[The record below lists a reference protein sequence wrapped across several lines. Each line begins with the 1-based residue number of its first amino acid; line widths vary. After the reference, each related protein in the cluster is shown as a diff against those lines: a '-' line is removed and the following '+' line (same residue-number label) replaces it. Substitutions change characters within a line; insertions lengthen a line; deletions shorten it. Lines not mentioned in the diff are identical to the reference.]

1 MSGTKFDSSKPDWSL
16 LDLESMN
23 EVLKVLSDGAEV
35 HGRDNWKRVK
45 DAKRRYANAAIR
57 HAMRILA
64 GEDRDPEH
72 GTLHAAHVAV
82 NGLFLTFFA
91 FRSERAR
98 QKAKEASF
106 ARAELERNRVEEK
119 QRVWD
124 IVSKDMES
132 RGIAVKEPPR
142 SVDSGQGD
150 TMAEAVRLAAL
161 RGLAEREVVTGE
173 DKNYLC

>member
-1 MSGTKFDSSKPDWSL
+1 MSKQTSPKAGTKFDSHKPDWSL
-16 LDLESMN
+16 LDPESMN
-23 EVLKVLSDGAEV
+23 EVLRVLSDGAAV
-35 HGRDNWKRVK
+35 HGRDNWKQVR

-72 GTLHAAHVAV
+72 GTFHAAHVAV

-98 QKAKEASF
+98 QRAKEASF
-106 ARAELERNRVEEK
+106 VKRELEHRGSQFLHDPNPAL
-119 QRVWD
+119 
-124 IVSKDMES
+124 S

-150 TMAEAVRLAAL
+150 AMAEAVRLQAL
-161 RGLAEREVVTGE
+161 RGLAEREMAGE
-173 DKNYLC
+173 ETE

>member
-23 EVLKVLSDGAEV
+23 EVLKVLSDGAAV

-57 HAMRILA
+57 HAMRILN

-106 ARAELERNRVEEK
+106 VKRELERAK
-119 QRVWD
+119 QAPEAAG
-124 IVSKDMES
+124 SA
-132 RGIAVKEPPR
+132 RGIAVKKEP
-142 SVDSGQGD
+142 VDVTPLDLGGD
-150 TMAEAVRLAAL
+150 SPTHSTASDLL
-161 RGLAEREVVTGE
+161 GLAEREMMGE
-173 DKNYLC
+173 ETA